1 MPKRP
6 APRKAAPKSPPKLTV
21 VPKQLP
27 EINELGPKGPPAN
40 DPSPVGQQ
48 QLLEFLGEEKKESVI
63 IEPDNTRR
71 VTVMKDHTVKYPE
84 LYLEVFLAA
93 DQWET
98 PMFIEM
104 FARAECRKARSL
116 ETADLVVFGGGSDVH
131 PELYG
136 ETAMHSTVMPSIQR
150 DLADI
155 ELYAECLSQGKPMV
169 GVCRGAQFLAAMQG
183 AGMYQD
189 VNNHMGA
196 HPIYDVRENKPV
208 PNASSSHHQMVM
220 NHESGGMQILA
231 TATRADKKWTS
242 ATSFITGQ
250 SPDVEAFFYRNPC
263 ILGVQGHPE
272 YREYA
277 YYSRWFLGL
286 VHEFMNENPDLK
298 YDKGALRIKEE
309 LLAQRMNGLT
319 DRTKAFVAKYK
330 KEKN

>member
-1 MPKRP
+1 MPRRP

-27 EINELGPKGPPAN
+27 EINELGPKGPPVE
-40 DPSPVGQQ
+40 DKPVGQQ
-48 QLLEFLGEEKKESVI
+48 QLLEFIDKKEQI
-63 IEPDNTRR
+63 IEPAGERR
-71 VTVMKDHTVKYPE
+71 VTVMKDHSLKFPD

-98 PMFIEM
+98 PMFVEM

-116 ETADLVVFGGGSDVH
+116 ETADVVVFGGGSDVH

-136 ETAMHSTVMPSIQR
+136 ETTMHSTVMPNIVR

-155 ELYAECLSQGKPMV
+155 ELYAECLSQGKPMI
-169 GVCRGAQFLAAMQG
+169 GVCRGAQFLAVMQG
-183 AGMYQD
+183 AGLYQD

-196 HPIYDVRENKPV
+196 HPIYDTRHEKPV

-220 NHESGGMQILA
+220 NHGSGGMQVLA
-231 TATRADKKWTS
+231 TSNRADKKWTS
-242 ATSFITGQ
+242 SSSFVTGQ
-250 SPDVEAFFYRNPC
+250 SPDVEAFFYKNPC

-277 YYSRWFLGL
+277 YYTKWFLSL
-286 VHEFMNENPDLK
+286 VNEFINENPDLK
-298 YDKGALRIKEE
+298 YEKGCLRIKEE
-309 LLAQRMNGLT
+309 LLAQRMNGLS
-319 DRTKAFVAKYK
+319 DNAKKFVAKYGK
-330 KEKN
+330 KSS